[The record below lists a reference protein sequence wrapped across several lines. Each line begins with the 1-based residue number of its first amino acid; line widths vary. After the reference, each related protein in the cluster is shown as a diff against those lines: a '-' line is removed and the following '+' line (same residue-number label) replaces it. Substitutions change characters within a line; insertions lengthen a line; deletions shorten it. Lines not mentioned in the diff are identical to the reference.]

1 MAQLAHLP
9 HQIPSSYLLTVPILK
24 SPAGYK
30 NRGFEAFSGQK
41 VDFGFKSSFFE
52 AKMGRKAPKNEF
64 TKCGA

>member
-9 HQIPSSYLLTVPILK
+9 QQIPSSDLLIVHFLN

-41 VDFGFKSSFFE
+41 VDFGFKNSFFE
-52 AKMGRKAPKNEF
+52 AKMGR
-64 TKCGA
+64 

>member
-9 HQIPSSYLLTVPILK
+9 HQIPSSDLLVPFLN

-30 NRGFEAFSGQK
+30 NRGFEAFSGRK

-52 AKMGRKAPKNEF
+52 AKMGR
-64 TKCGA
+64 